1 MPGGLNRNT
10 FLSKDVSEQN
20 VLHLESKLGRTK
32 VLEEV
37 WEKRKEN
44 LKPEDLKQYLL
55 FSD

>member
-1 MPGGLNRNT
+1 MLGGLNRNT

-20 VLHLESKLGRTK
+20 VLHLESRRGRTK

-44 LKPEDLKQYLL
+44 LKPEDLKQNLL